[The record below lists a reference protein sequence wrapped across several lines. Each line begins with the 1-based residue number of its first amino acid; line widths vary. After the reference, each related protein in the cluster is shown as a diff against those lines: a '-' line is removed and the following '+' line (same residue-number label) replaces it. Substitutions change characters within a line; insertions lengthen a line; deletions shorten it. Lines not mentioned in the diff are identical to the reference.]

1 MLSARVPASMSKS
14 LRIVPA
20 LGAILLALAGLSA
33 CGESVPSNAVV
44 QVGGTPLTKAAFA
57 HWMAVASTSNKL
69 AGSTEKPPVPVPPE
83 YKACIARLAAIAPK
97 PKKGE
102 AAPTPAKL
110 KSECEAQYKALQQ
123 EVLGFLISSQWVLGE
138 ASSLGVKLSDAEV
151 KKEFEKIK
159 KTQFPKAAEFEKF
172 LSTSGQTVS
181 DLLLRVKLNLLS
193 QRIQKKIVAEKSKV
207 TQAQIA
213 KYYEQNKSHYGT
225 PETRAVKIILTKTE
239 AQAQAAKKEIESGK
253 SFASVAKSV
262 SIDPTSKATGGLL
275 KVTKGQEEQALDS
288 AIFSAKTNVLSGP
301 VKTPFGYYI
310 YEVVST
316 TPGNQ
321 QPLSKVQ
328 ATIKQQ
334 LIATNQ
340 QKALSSFVKEFRKKW
355 TSKTICRVGYVV
367 ADCKTYKAPK
377 TTSTGTPS
385 TATPT
390 TSTTT
395 PGG

>member
-1 MLSARVPASMSKS
+1 MSKT
-14 LRIVPA
+14 LRIIPA
-20 LGAILLALAGLSA
+20 LGAILIALVALSA
-33 CGESVPSNAVV
+33 CGESVPSDAVV
-44 QVGGTPLTKAAFA
+44 QVGGTPLTKTAFD
-57 HWMAVASTSNKL
+57 HWMGVASASTSNV
-69 AGSTEKPPVPVPPE
+69 GSTAKTPIPVPPE
-83 YKACIARLAAIAPK
+83 YKECIAHLQASAPK
-97 PKKGE
+97 PAKGE
-102 AAPTPAKL
+102 APPTQAKL
-110 KSECEAQYKALQQ
+110 KSECESQYKELQQ

-138 ASSLGVKLSDAEV
+138 GSSLGVKLTDAEV

-172 LSTSGQTVS
+172 LASSGQSVS

-193 QRIQKKIVAEKSKV
+193 QRIQKKIIADKSKV
-207 TQAQIA
+207 TQAQIQ
-213 KYYEQNKSHYGT
+213 KYYEEHKSHYGT
-225 PETRAVKIILTKTE
+225 PETRAVKLILTKTE
-239 AQAQAAKKEIESGK
+239 AQAQSAKKEIESGK

-262 SIDPTSKATGGLL
+262 SIDPTTKAKGGLL
-275 KVTKGQEEQALDS
+275 TVSKGQEEQALDS

-310 YEVVST
+310 YEVLSIKAGT
-316 TPGNQ
+316 Q

-328 ATIKQQ
+328 TTIKAQ
-334 LIATNQ
+334 LVATNQ

-367 ADCKTYKAPK
+367 TDCKSYKAPK
-377 TTSTGTPS
+377 TTSTGVPT